1 LNPDLNLPSGF
12 HLVKIHLF
20 KPLFDR
26 LSSTNSSE
34 KRSDQTVCTDQLNLS
49 LEINQVQRNQGNI
62 CKETTENEAVLE
74 MDVLPESTRF
84 TLNVNSSM
92 GLSAEEDEEILIN
105 NSQNVA
111 IIDENSNFYEEVV
124 IYVQK
129 NSRLKLV
136 LLAPCSIM
144 DEISYE
150 EIIRIVII

>member
-1 LNPDLNLPSGF
+1 MNPDLNLPSGF